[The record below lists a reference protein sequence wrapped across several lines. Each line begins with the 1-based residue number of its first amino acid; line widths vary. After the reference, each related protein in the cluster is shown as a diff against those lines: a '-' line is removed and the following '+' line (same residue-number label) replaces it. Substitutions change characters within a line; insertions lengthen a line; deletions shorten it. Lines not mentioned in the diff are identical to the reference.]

1 MQRCDELLGK
11 GLSKRQLELIE
22 LWNGVGAGGWQ
33 PGAGDFYALQS

>member
-11 GLSKRQLELIE
+11 GLSKRQPELIE

-33 PGAGDFYALQS
+33 PGAGDFYALQL